1 MSMRYSTP
9 VQDLFDALL
18 EFLMERNID
27 EQFANEILTFYKA
40 FEHNCYV
47 TNFLE
52 GLKKYCTQ

>member
-1 MSMRYSTP
+1 M
-9 VQDLFDALL
+9 QDLFDALM

-27 EQFANEILTFYKA
+27 EQFANEILAFYKA